1 MRVKLFLLLL
11 LSLAYSAQGQSLYDE
26 EHSSSFASYLYASG
40 NYKLAAIEFERL
52 LFINPSNDSLR
63 QRIVKSMLLDENF
76 EGALDRI
83 TQFNVAPQDFSS
95 ELASLYGYGLIL
107 NGNQQGARA
116 FIQTNTNLELKE
128 QTYYKAYSYL
138 LETDFK
144 SAQKIQSTSENML
157 SPELNELIN
166 ETKNLKRRSPALAAC
181 MSAVIPGTGKF
192 YTGDWKD
199 AIIGMLAIGL
209 TGYQA
214 YRGFNRNGIN
224 SGYGWIYGSI
234 AAGFYLGNVYGS
246 ATSAKR
252 FNKRQT
258 DKIEE
263 RIRHTFMLRP

>member
-1 MRVKLFLLLL
+1 MRVKIFLLQFLVFGC
-11 LSLAYSAQGQSLYDE
+11 SVQAQSLYDQ
-26 EHSSSFASYLYASG
+26 EHSESFASYLYASG

-52 LFINPSNDSLR
+52 LFNNPANDSLR
-63 QRIVKSMLLDENF
+63 QRLIKSMLLDENF
-76 EGALDRI
+76 EGALDRTI
-83 TQFNVAPQDFSS
+83 HFNIPSQEFSPQ
-95 ELASLYGYGLIL
+95 LASLYSYGLISY
-107 NGNQQGARA
+107 GNQQGARA
-116 FIQTNTNLELKE
+116 FLQINNNLESKE
-128 QTYYKAYSYL
+128 QTYFKAYSYL

-144 SAQKIQSTSENML
+144 SAQTLQSTSENML

-166 ETKNLKRRSPALAAC
+166 ETRNLKHKSPALAAC
-181 MSAVIPGTGKF
+181 MSAIVPGTGKF